1 MQNQVT
7 EEDRLRCFLWIL
19 NTAHKGQLGILK

>member
-7 EEDRLRCFLWIL
+7 EEDRLRCLWIL
-19 NTAHKGQLGILK
+19 NTAHKRQLDILN